1 MEITEARKRKL
12 IDMDL
17 DISNLFKGNEVA
29 LDTSVLYIR
38 ATGDMNDDSSAI
50 VMSCS
55 AEQMVEGVLAAMV
68 VDDNFKNCVLDAVSN
83 FLIREKSGSELPFFL
98 DILAEMKSELNTELN
113 S

>member
-1 MEITEARKRKL
+1 MEITEARKTEL

-38 ATGDMNDDSSAI
+38 STGDIDEDSSAI
-50 VMSCS
+50 VMSCQ
-55 AEQMVEGVLAAMV
+55 AEQMVEGMLSAMV

-83 FLIREKSGSELPFFL
+83 FLIREKSGGELPLFL
-98 DILAEMKSELNTELN
+98 EILAEIKDELDTELN